1 MQGPFLVCVC
11 VCACGVYR
19 SFSFK
24 VNVLGRA
31 VSKGSFVSCLEVKG
45 FSGLGVV
52 VGCSAVRTRAS

>member
-1 MQGPFLVCVC
+1 MC